1 MSMKH
6 LVSQKNDV
14 IVCINKYNVL
24 RNDSDEVLLKQL
36 DSELLLLLLFIHVKV
51 PTQEVFKPT
60 HTLS

>member
-1 MSMKH
+1 MKH

-36 DSELLLLLLFIHVKV
+36 DSELLLLLLFIHVKFLLRGIIL
-51 PTQEVFKPT
+51 QK
-60 HTLS
+60 TL